1 MSVTPTRDRQ
11 AERREATRREIVD
24 AAWEIA
30 KRDGLAAVTLR
41 EVAARVGMQS
51 PSLYTHFAS
60 KNAIYDAMFGQA
72 WSQYL
77 DVCRGIESSIPKP
90 ARKALL
96 FMVSTFV
103 DFALADQARFQL
115 MNQRMVVDFEPTP
128 DSYAPLI
135 PARLRRNER
144 NFVLFAGLKGA
155 VPILLGGFIL
165 AAHVDQAPRLYG
177 IVVIVVACSV
187 LVQGSLIPAAAGW
200 LRLPIRTSA
209 PEPWALGVRLAEE
222 PEGVHRLTIGAGA
235 APTAAASTS
244 CPASRTTRGSRLSS
258 VTTSRCGSEAT
269 VCCRQATS

>member
-1 MSVTPTRDRQ
+1 MSVVPTRNRQ

-30 KRDGLAAVTLR
+30 KREGLAAVTLR

-60 KNAIYDAMFGQA
+60 KNAIYDAMFSQA

-77 DVCRGIESSIPKP
+77 DVCRGIEPSIPKP

-128 DSYAPLI
+128 ESYAPSVEVMMLFRERLTRIGVRRDDDVDLCVALI
-135 PARLRRNER
+135 GGLIDAQLANDPGGDRWVTQLPRAMDMFADEVGLPGPRLRSKR
-144 NFVLFAGLKGA
+144 
-155 VPILLGGFIL
+155 
-165 AAHVDQAPRLYG
+165 
-177 IVVIVVACSV
+177 
-187 LVQGSLIPAAAGW
+187 
-200 LRLPIRTSA
+200 
-209 PEPWALGVRLAEE
+209 
-222 PEGVHRLTIGAGA
+222 
-235 APTAAASTS
+235 
-244 CPASRTTRGSRLSS
+244 
-258 VTTSRCGSEAT
+258 
-269 VCCRQATS
+269 